1 MNKRK
6 TISRSSFR
14 FLVKTLPAPVD
25 ILNTNKFLEWL
36 ATHLDYN
43 LIQEKK
49 ALSPKIYDFEYENI
63 VLAKMGEFSKKR
75 IEWECNETNKT

>member
-25 ILNTNKFLEWL
+25 ILITNKFLEWP
-36 ATHLDYN
+36 ATHLDYD

-49 ALSPKIYDFEYENI
+49 AISPKIYDFEYGNI
-63 VLAKMGEFSKKR
+63 VLAKMGRFSKKC
-75 IEWECNETNKT
+75 ID